1 MFRGKE
7 ASRASALLSFK
18 PQDMNDSLDDLGADE
33 LHVLEDKFIHKYPK
47 LTIGREEMKVICP
60 QSTSDLLPTLL
71 SDNPHLIMAEEN
83 RGYIQL

>member
-7 ASRASALLSFK
+7 GSRASALLSFK

-47 LTIGREEMKVICP
+47 VGKLVKQVDHRKRRDEGHM
-60 QSTSDLLPTLL
+60 STV
-71 SDNPHLIMAEEN
+71 HK
-83 RGYIQL
+83 